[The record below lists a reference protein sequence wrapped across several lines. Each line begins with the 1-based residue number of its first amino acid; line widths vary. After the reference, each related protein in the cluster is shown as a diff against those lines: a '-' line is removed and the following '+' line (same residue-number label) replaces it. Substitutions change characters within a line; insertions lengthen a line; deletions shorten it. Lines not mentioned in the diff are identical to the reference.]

1 MPAYNPA
8 VALIISRRRSRQRAK
23 KSQSI
28 KQSINQLNMNSLNVV
43 LFYEINTHI
52 SNHKLLFAISIF

>member
-8 VALIISRRRSRQRAK
+8 VALIISRRRSRERAK

-28 KQSINQLNMNSLNVV
+28 KQPLIKHEQAECCVIL
-43 LFYEINTHI
+43 
-52 SNHKLLFAISIF
+52 

>member
-8 VALIISRRRSRQRAK
+8 VALIIARRRFLQRAK

-28 KQSINQLNMNSLNVV
+28 KQPLIKHEQPECCVIL
-43 LFYEINTHI
+43 
-52 SNHKLLFAISIF
+52 